1 MVCRIFLPRY
11 GTNPTMM
18 AGLVFAAATL
28 LAPPASAATSGVVN
42 LTAGE
47 ARQVW
52 LGPTYWWLRVCND
65 TTSKGTVKVTID
77 NRDSQTLAPGLCT
90 ENSGGSINLIN
101 DRGGHAMITYRSIFE
116 NMFQN

>member
-52 LGPTYWWLRVCND
+52 LGPTYWWLRVCNEACGWEAPPD
-65 TTSKGTVKVTID
+65 YVV
-77 NRDSQTLAPGLCT
+77 RDRDCAYGDAVIRRLRDRVAERLC
-90 ENSGGSINLIN
+90 
-101 DRGGHAMITYRSIFE
+101 
-116 NMFQN
+116 

>member
-28 LAPPASAATSGVVN
+28 LALPASAATSGVVN

-52 LGPTYWWLRVCND
+52 LGPTYWWLRVCNEACGY
-65 TTSKGTVKVTID
+65 TWI
-77 NRDSQTLAPGLCT
+77 A
-90 ENSGGSINLIN
+90 
-101 DRGGHAMITYRSIFE
+101 A
-116 NMFQN
+116 